1 MLDLSLFFLQ
11 NASTHI
17 FSKFSFAEVQLS
29 MRDVGICGSDIHY
42 WVHGA
47 IGDFVVKAPMVIGH
61 EASGVVAK
69 LGDGVTS
76 LKIGKH
82 VVYTFLALLTC
93 LCHWVVLRAN

>member
-1 MLDLSLFFLQ
+1 
-11 NASTHI
+11 
-17 FSKFSFAEVQLS
+17 

-82 VVYTFLALLTC
+82 CCHVYVIRLCFTLTKQP
-93 LCHWVVLRAN
+93 VTA